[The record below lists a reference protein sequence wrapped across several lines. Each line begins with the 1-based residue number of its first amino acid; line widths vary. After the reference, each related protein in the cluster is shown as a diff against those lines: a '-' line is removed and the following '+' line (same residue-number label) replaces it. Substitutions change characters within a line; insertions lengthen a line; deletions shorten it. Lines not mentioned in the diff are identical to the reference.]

1 MRSLRIRNLAVAAA
15 FIALLPDVGSAQE
28 LSPACTDYK
37 PNTILVDG
45 YVNHPVQLTIEQLAG
60 LGDQKAMEIHFVD
73 RLGNTQTHTERGP
86 LLWTVINEA
95 AGGIHTPP
103 PALEQ
108 YQGPNPWITLYVVL
122 VATNGYQSLVSE
134 AEIDPGYGNQP
145 VVLSVEEDGK
155 LMADAPYSN
164 TNKAP
169 AQLVVPGDYK
179 GGRYANRI
187 CRIVVLNG
195 AVGPDLNPP
204 KRVF

>member
-1 MRSLRIRNLAVAAA
+1 MSRRWMRRLAACALIA
-15 FIALLPDVGSAQE
+15 ALLPTAGSAEE

-37 PNTILVDG
+37 RNSIVIDG
-45 YVNHPVQLTIEQLAG
+45 YVNSPVQLSIEQLAA
-60 LGDQKAMEIHFVD
+60 LPQHSLEIHFVD
-73 RLGNTQTHTERGP
+73 RFGNTQTHTESGP
-86 LLWTVINEA
+86 LLWTVINDA

-108 YQGPNPWITLYVVL
+108 YQGPNPWVALYVIL

-145 VVLSVEEDGK
+145 VVLSIVEDGK
-155 LMADAPYSN
+155 PMADAPYST

-187 CRIVVLNG
+187 CRIAVMNG
-195 AVGPDLNPP
+195 ALGPDLNPP
-204 KRVF
+204 KRAN

>member
-1 MRSLRIRNLAVAAA
+1 MSRSRPPTCASSWTSSLPRAWTPPSCAPSSNGTCPIETIPSATWIWAAW
-15 FIALLPDVGSAQE
+15 ALSK
-28 LSPACTDYK
+28 C
-37 PNTILVDG
+37 
-45 YVNHPVQLTIEQLAG
+45 
-60 LGDQKAMEIHFVD
+60 
-73 RLGNTQTHTERGP
+73 TQTHTENGP
-86 LLWTVINEA
+86 LLWTVINVA

-134 AEIDPGYGNQP
+134 AEIDPAYGNQP
-145 VVLSVEEDGK
+145 VVLSLIEDGK
-155 LMADAPYSN
+155 PMADAPHSN

-187 CRIVVLNG
+187 CRIVVRNG

-204 KRVF
+204 KRVL